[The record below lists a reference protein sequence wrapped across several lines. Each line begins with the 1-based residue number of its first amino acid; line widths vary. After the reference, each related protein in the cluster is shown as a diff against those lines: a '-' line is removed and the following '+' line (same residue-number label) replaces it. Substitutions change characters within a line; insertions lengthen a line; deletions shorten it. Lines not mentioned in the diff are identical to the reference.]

1 MLRDVGEGR
10 VEGGL
15 VHKVQQRLRKDLEV
29 RPPPWSRW
37 FGKTSVKV
45 WIARRSMVMET
56 LVRAG
61 AGYWSQ
67 PYGEPEW
74 VEIPGGEFWMGEGDS
89 ARRVHVDT
97 FWIAKTPITNAQ
109 YQLFVKA
116 TDHEP
121 PEYWEDDHP
130 SKDKVSHPVV
140 NVSWHDATAYCQWL
154 SEVTG
159 KAVRL
164 PSEAEWEKAA
174 RGDQDKRRYPW
185 GDGFEATRCNS
196 SELGLGETTPVGIFT
211 AGASPYGVLDL
222 SGNVDEWTGNEDT
235 AAQHGGSFLDY
246 EGYVR
251 CAFRSRDY
259 PYGRYNGIGFRV
271 VCGVPVRSL
280 QAP

>member
-1 MLRDVGEGR
+1 
-10 VEGGL
+10 
-15 VHKVQQRLRKDLEV
+15 V
-29 RPPPWSRW
+29 REL
-37 FGKTSVKV
+37 
-45 WIARRSMVMET
+45 IARKAAAMQA

-74 VEIPGGEFWMGEGDS
+74 VEIPAGEFWMGEGDNVQ
-89 ARRVHVDT
+89 RVHVDT

-116 TDHEP
+116 TEHTP

-130 SKDKVSHPVV
+130 PKDKFSHPVV
-140 NVSWHDATAYCQWL
+140 DVSWHDAEAYCQWL

-185 GDGFEATRCNS
+185 GDEFEAARCNS
-196 SELGLGETTPVGIFT
+196 HELGLGETTPVGIFT
-211 AGASPYGVLDL
+211 MGASPYGVLDMA
-222 SGNVDEWTGNEDT
+222 GNVWESVEQD
-235 AAQHGGSFLDY
+235 AVLRGGAFFDY
-246 EGYVR
+246 EGYVQ
-251 CAFRSRDY
+251 CAYRDWGY
-259 PYGRYNGIGFRV
+259 PYGRHHGFGFRV
-271 VCGVPVRSL
+271 VCGGPRLSAL
-280 QAP
+280 